1 MQPFVM
7 KKLHYLV
14 LVRECFFALFP
25 QKKYLGRLQSV
36 LTGLRSVP
44 LVWDHRAPGIYKSM
58 TGTYITLVMSEKTAA
73 VNPAPFPIAL

>member
-25 QKKYLGRLQSV
+25 KKNVWDVCNPYSRDFAVFLSYGT
-36 LTGLRSVP
+36 TGL
-44 LVWDHRAPGIYKSM
+44 PGY
-58 TGTYITLVMSEKTAA
+58 TRV
-73 VNPAPFPIAL
+73 